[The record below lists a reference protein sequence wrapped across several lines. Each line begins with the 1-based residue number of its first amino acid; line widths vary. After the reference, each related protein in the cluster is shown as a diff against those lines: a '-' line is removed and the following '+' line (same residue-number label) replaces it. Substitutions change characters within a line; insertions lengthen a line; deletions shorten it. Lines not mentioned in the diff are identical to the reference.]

1 MPMESHS
8 FRRIVLGL
16 QPRARDDIIPLAVE
30 LADLLHLDLLGLF
43 LDDTSLSSLANLP
56 FAREFRPLGG
66 GWHSIDI
73 DRLAHDAELAAPSV
87 ERMFGD
93 AAKRL
98 ATRHQFEV
106 ARGPMSEIIASVSQ
120 PHDIVVIVEPIS
132 PAERASQQ
140 FSWLVEAAFRSAAA
154 VLLVPPRIVRTKG
167 PIAAVTATPD
177 DPSIRAAA
185 AVALAAK
192 EELIVIDVCEPAID
206 DARIRALAAELG
218 LKIKHVAASKTL
230 LSHPAAFSPAYHQ
243 VQERLLVM
251 TRGTFADRVA
261 SAIASAR
268 RVPMLVV
275 EPTDKATAESRKG

>member
-1 MPMESHS
+1 MLMESHS

-30 LADLLHLDLLGLF
+30 FADLLHLDLLGLF
-43 LDDTSLSSLANLP
+43 LEDTSLSSLANLP

-73 DRLAHDAELAAPSV
+73 DRLAHDAELAARSV
-87 ERMFGD
+87 ERMVGD

-98 ATRHQFEV
+98 ATRYQFEV

-120 PHDIVVIVEPIS
+120 PNDIVVIVEPIS
-132 PAERASQQ
+132 QAERASQQ

-154 VLLVPPRIVRTKG
+154 VLLVPPRIVRMKG
-167 PIAAVTATPD
+167 PIAAVAAGPD

-192 EELIVIDVCEPAID
+192 EELIVIDVCEPAVD
-206 DARIRALAAELG
+206 DARTRALAAELG
-218 LKIKHVAASKTL
+218 LKIKHIAASKTL
-230 LSHPAAFSPAYHQ
+230 LSHPTDFSPALHQ

-261 SAIASAR
+261 STIASAR
-268 RVPMLVV
+268 HVPVLVV
-275 EPTDKATAESRKG
+275 EPTDMATAESRKG